1 MTRLTCDHGPTYGLV
16 MASKPRV
23 SYAGAVQHV
32 AVNGNNRQPMFLTDV
47 DRRHCLSLLGES
59 AVRYGWEVLSYC
71 LMDTHWHLLV
81 RTPEPTLSNGMRRL
95 NSCYSLGFNR
105 RHGRSGHSIRHRF
118 MSVAVDDEAHLFELT
133 RYPPLNPVR
142 GGLIRHPEAWIWS
155 SYRAELGVVP
165 APAWLHARWSVELH
179 GSHAHLRRFVAAG
192 MAEPGA
198 QWTPGSDPTL
208 TPPRPEE

>member
-1 MTRLTCDHGPTYGLV
+1 MP
-16 MASKPRV
+16 SKPRV

-32 AVNGNNRQPMFLTDV
+32 AVNGNNRQPMFLSDA
-47 DRRHCLSLLGES
+47 DRRHCLSLLGEC
-59 AVRYGWEVLSYC
+59 ADRYGWEVLSYC

-95 NSCYSLGFNR
+95 NSCYSQAFNR
-105 RHGRSGHSIRHRF
+105 RHDRSGHS
-118 MSVAVDDEAHLFELT
+118 
-133 RYPPLNPVR
+133 
-142 GGLIRHPEAWIWS
+142 IRHPEAWIWS

-165 APAWLHARWSVELH
+165 APTWLHPHWSVALH
-179 GSHAHLRRFVAAG
+179 GSDGHLRRFVAAG

-198 QWTPGSDPTL
+198 RWTPGSDPTL

>member
-1 MTRLTCDHGPTYGLV
+1 
-16 MASKPRV
+16 
-23 SYAGAVQHV
+23 
-32 AVNGNNRQPMFLTDV
+32 MFLDAR
-47 DRRHCLSLLGES
+47 DRYLCLILLGET
-59 AVRYGWEVLSYC
+59 AERYGWDVLSYC

-81 RTPEPTLSNGMRRL
+81 RTPEPTLSSGMQRM
-95 NSCYSLGFNR
+95 NTCYSQEFNR

-118 MSVAVDDEAHLFELT
+118 MSVAVKDEAHLFELT
-133 RYPPLNPVR
+133 RYLPLNPVR
-142 GGLIRHPEAWIWS
+142 GGLIRHPEAWTWS
-155 SYRAELGVVP
+155 SYRSELGLVP

-179 GSHAHLRRFVAAG
+179 GSHGHLRRFVAAG

>member
-1 MTRLTCDHGPTYGLV
+1 
-16 MASKPRV
+16 
-23 SYAGAVQHV
+23 
-32 AVNGNNRQPMFLTDV
+32 MFLDV
-47 DRRHCLSLLGES
+47 RDRYLCLTLLGET
-59 AVRYGWEVLSYC
+59 AERYGWDVLSYC

-81 RTPEPTLSNGMRRL
+81 RTPEPTLSGGMQRM
-95 NSCYSLGFNR
+95 NTCYSQEFNR
-105 RHGRSGHSIRHRF
+105 RHGRSGHSIRYRF
-118 MSVAVDDEAHLFELT
+118 MSVVVEDEAHLFELT
-133 RYPPLNPVR
+133 RYLPLNPVR

-155 SYRAELGVVP
+155 SYRAELGVIP

-198 QWTPGSDPTL
+198 RWTPGSDPTL

>member
-1 MTRLTCDHGPTYGLV
+1 M
-16 MASKPRV
+16 PRPLRV
-23 SYAGAVQHV
+23 DYAGAIQHV
-32 AVNGNNRQPMFLTDV
+32 AVNGNNRQPMFLDV
-47 DRRHCLSLLGES
+47 RDRYLCLTLLGET
-59 AVRYGWEVLSYC
+59 AERYGWDVLSYC

-81 RTPEPTLSNGMRRL
+81 RTPEPTLSGGMQRM
-95 NSCYSLGFNR
+95 NTCYSQEFNR

-118 MSVAVDDEAHLFELT
+118 MSVVVEDEAHLFELT
-133 RYPPLNPVR
+133 RYLPLNPVR

-155 SYRAELGVVP
+155 SYLAELGVIP

-179 GSHAHLRRFVAAG
+179 GTHGHLRRFVAAG

>member
-1 MTRLTCDHGPTYGLV
+1 MPRT
-16 MASKPRV
+16 PRV
-23 SYAGAVQHV
+23 DYAGAIQHV
-32 AVNGNNRQPMFLTDV
+32 AVNGNNRQPMFIDAADRYLCLT
-47 DRRHCLSLLGES
+47 LLGET
-59 AVRYGWEVLSYC
+59 AERYGWEVLSYC
-71 LMDTHWHLLV
+71 LMDTHWHGV
-81 RTPEPTLSNGMRRL
+81 VWTPKRNLSAGMQRM
-95 NSCYSLGFNR
+95 NTCYSQGFNR

-118 MSVAVDDEAHLFELT
+118 MSVAVEDEAHLFELT
-133 RYPPLNPVR
+133 RYLPLNPVR

-179 GSHAHLRRFVAAG
+179 GSHAHLRRFVTAG